1 MGQVTRIPLL
11 GGAYQSRSV
20 ISSAQRCINLY
31 PEINPEE
38 GQAPVPVT
46 TFQTPGLNLLA
57 TAPNVGEYRATY
69 RATNGDLYA
78 VVGTQVYYVDP
89 NFAFHLLGSIP
100 FNSTPVSFA
109 DNGIVVVIVDG
120 TTLGYCIDITP
131 PSISGLPIP
140 RTWGT
145 ISDPNFL
152 GSNFVDYNTTFFIF
166 NKPGTFDLYISLS
179 EVSFA
184 LLTQTSIGQGN
195 ISNAGTG
202 GTDNTYF
209 GVALT
214 GGHGTG
220 ATADITVQGG
230 VVTGVTIDTG
240 GEGYALNDVLS
251 AVSAT
256 IGGVTGFTWTVTSP
270 MAPAFDPLDIAA
282 KSGSAD
288 AIARVIVVYNTLWP
302 IGLLTTEAWINS
314 GAADFT
320 FQPLP
325 GVFIEHGCVAPFS
338 VAANDRSA
346 FWLSQD
352 RQGQAIVLMIQGYNA
367 IRISTHAIEA
377 IFQGYARLSDAI
389 GFTFQI
395 DGHIFYA
402 ITFPTANA
410 TWLFDIQ
417 TRQWCEWAYTDANGN
432 LNRHRANCA
441 CFAYGQNIVGDWQN
455 GNLYALSSTAYTD
468 NGNPISRIRTFPH
481 EIEDGS
487 RVTYCSFIAD
497 IQVGTLAGSVT
508 SAPPMISLRWSDD
521 RGATFGNAIEQSLG
535 SEGQYLTSVKWNKLG
550 MARDRVFELSW
561 SAPMNTA
568 LQGAFVETIKHRT

>member
-1 MGQVTRIPLL
+1 MGIVTRVPLL

-20 ISSAQRCINLY
+20 IASAQRSINLY
-31 PEINPEE
+31 PEINPQE

-46 TFQTPGLNLLA
+46 TFQTPGLDLLA

-69 RATNGDLYA
+69 RATNGDIYA
-78 VVGTQVYYVDP
+78 CVGTQVYYIDQ
-89 NFAFHLLGSIP
+89 NFVFHLLGSIP
-100 FNSTPVSFA
+100 YNSMPVSMA

-120 TTLGYCIDITP
+120 TTIGYCIDITP

-145 ISDPNFL
+145 IADPNYL

-166 NKPGTFDLYISLS
+166 NRPGTFDLYISLS

-184 LLTQTSIGQGN
+184 MLTQTSIGTGA
-195 ISNAGTG
+195 ISNAGSG
-202 GTDNTYF
+202 GTDGTYF
-209 GVALT
+209 GVPLT
-214 GGHGTG
+214 GGHGSG
-220 ATADITVQGG
+220 ATADVTVQSN
-230 VVTGVTIDTG
+230 VVTGITIDTG
-240 GEGYALNDVLS
+240 GEGYALGDVLS
-251 AVSAT
+251 AASAD
-256 IGGVTGFTWTVTSP
+256 IGGVTAFTWTVGT
-270 MAPAFDPLDIAA
+270 MAAAFDPLDIAA

-367 IRISTHAIEA
+367 VRISTHAIEA
-377 IFQGYARLSDAI
+377 IFQAYPRLSDAI
-389 GFTFQI
+389 GFTFQL
-395 DGHIFYA
+395 DGHIFYCL
-402 ITFPTANA
+402 TFPTANA

-417 TRQWCEWAYTDANGN
+417 TRQWCEWSYTDSNGN

-481 EIEDGS
+481 EIQDGS
-487 RVTYCSFIAD
+487 RVTYMSFIAD
-497 IQVGTLAGSVT
+497 IQVGTLAGSV
-508 SAPPMISLRWSDD
+508 SANPPMISLRWSDD
-521 RGATFGNAIEQSLG
+521 RGATFGNAVEQSLG